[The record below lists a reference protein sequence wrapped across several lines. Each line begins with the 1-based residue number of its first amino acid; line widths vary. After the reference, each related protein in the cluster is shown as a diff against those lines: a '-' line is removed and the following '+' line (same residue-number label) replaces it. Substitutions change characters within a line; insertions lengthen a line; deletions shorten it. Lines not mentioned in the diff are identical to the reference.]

1 MGAPGYFYLF
11 ANFYLHL
18 YLHVFIILECFGRF
32 WTLFNSENKKQNPH
46 KRSVHAGFA
55 LVRPEG
61 FEPPAFGIG
70 IHCDIQLRHG
80 RIFYAPR
87 SAEQ

>member
-1 MGAPGYFYLF
+1 LGAPGYFYLF

-70 IHCDIQLRHG
+70 INLKKADFRWY
-80 RIFYAPR
+80 RSIFYDT
-87 SAEQ
+87 